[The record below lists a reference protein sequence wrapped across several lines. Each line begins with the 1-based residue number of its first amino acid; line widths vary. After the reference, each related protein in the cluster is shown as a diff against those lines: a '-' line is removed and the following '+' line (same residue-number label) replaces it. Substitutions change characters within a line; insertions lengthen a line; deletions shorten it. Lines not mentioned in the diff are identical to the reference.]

1 MVAESAK
8 GDGVEA
14 RRFFFE
20 EYRMNHALFTY
31 AKPVVAFMDG
41 ITMGGGVGIS
51 LPAKFR
57 IATGNTKF
65 AMPETGIGLFPDVGG
80 GWYLSRLPG
89 RMGQFL
95 ALTGHRLDG
104 AECKALGLAT
114 HYLPADALAHAKGL
128 IAEKPQAIAAI
139 LDDLAAAPPEAAILA
154 RCADIDRLFAADT
167 VEEIFAALAADGG
180 DWAAGQRAILETKSP
195 QTRSEEHTS
204 ELQSLMRISY
214 AVFCLKK
221 KKSKRHQQ

>member
-1 MVAESAK
+1 
-8 GDGVEA
+8 
-14 RRFFFE
+14 
-20 EYRMNHALFTY
+20 
-31 AKPVVAFMDG
+31 MDV

-57 IATGNTKF
+57 IATENTRF

-154 RCADIDRLFAADT
+154 RCADNDSLFAADP
-167 VEEIFAALAADGG
+167 VEEIFSALASDGG
-180 DWAAGQRAILETKSP
+180 DWAAGQRAVPTKKQPHTTKVSP
-195 QTRSEEHTS
+195 PPLPNRQR
-204 ELQSLMRISY
+204 
-214 AVFCLKK
+214 
-221 KKSKRHQQ
+221 